1 MTHICQGA
9 HAQTQERFLE
19 LIQACLE
26 TASFVLELQQCVT
39 FRIVQAGA
47 DGRVLSAC
55 SLSKG
60 LEGDLISIS
69 EELDATL

>member
-1 MTHICQGA
+1 MHR
-9 HAQTQERFLE
+9 HKERFLE

-47 DGRVLSAC
+47 DDLGSALWNRYLVP
-55 SLSKG
+55 SMVGFSQPVV
-60 LEGDLISIS
+60 
-69 EELDATL
+69 